1 MKGACAREEGTVP
14 YVPVLWLRNK
24 LADVKKLSS
33 GNQQKRLKIT
43 NKEGIDFVFSFGGS
57 CVV

>member
-14 YVPVLWLRNK
+14 CVPVLWLRNK

>member
-1 MKGACAREEGTVP
+1 M
-14 YVPVLWLRNK
+14 PVLWLRNK

-43 NKEGIDFVFSFGGS
+43 NKEGIDFGFSFGGS
-57 CVV
+57 CLV